1 MSLKYIS
8 RLTSVGLFAMALTFS
23 GCSYIPWLGDD
34 DSEEDLAFEQEFGAE
49 EGSEFD
55 EEQQASNNEED
66 GFFAD
71 DAGGGSDDSGFD
83 DSGFDD
89 SGFEDSSADSGSGG
103 SSGGFSSVDQATGGG
118 ELRTDIETLQAQQEA
133 LITRV
138 RELQEIIQTMEPRLA
153 AAQTQ
158 LENTMGGTTAAAQ
171 SIQPDVERLKS
182 EVSQLN
188 QEISRLKAQEGT
200 MKMASASRSTS
211 RSNAR
216 TRSRGSSQL
225 PAAYTQALNAYRSG
239 DYDGSILQF
248 QEFSQKSPPSHLKDN
263 ILFWIGSNYFKLD
276 MYDDAIS
283 QFQAVIDSF
292 PRGNKVHDSR
302 LMLGMSFY
310 KKGDRGRALDI
321 LEAALKS
328 NPPGEVRD
336 KIQKQLMEIK

>member
-1 MSLKYIS
+1 MLHNIS
-8 RLTSVGLFAMALTFS
+8 RLTLVGLCALSLTFS
-23 GCSYIPWLGDD
+23 GCSYIPWMGDD
-34 DSEEDLAFEQEFGAE
+34 ESEEDLAFEQEFGDENA
-49 EGSEFD
+49 SQFD
-55 EEQQASNNEED
+55 EDQQASKDED

-71 DAGGGSDDSGFD
+71 DESGGGSDDSGFD

-89 SGFEDSSADSGSGG
+89 PPSEGG
-103 SSGGFSSVDQATGGG
+103 SDGGGFASVNQGAGSN
-118 ELRTDIETLQAQQEA
+118 ELRTDVETLQAQQEA

-158 LENTMGGTTAAAQ
+158 LESGIGGAAGQGQAM
-171 SIQPDVERLKS
+171 QPDIDQLKT

-188 QEISRLKAQEGT
+188 QEIARLKTKEGS
-200 MKMASASRSTS
+200 MSMASASRSTTRSSS
-211 RSNAR
+211 RSRASGGG
-216 TRSRGSSQL
+216 SRL

-239 DYDGSILQF
+239 DFDGSILQF

-276 MYDDAIS
+276 MYDDAIA
-283 QFQAVIDSF
+283 QFQSVIENY

-302 LMLGMSFY
+302 YMLGVSYF
-310 KKGDRGRALDI
+310 KKGDRGRALDV
-321 LEAALKS
+321 LEAALKT

>member
-1 MSLKYIS
+1 MLHNIS
-8 RLTSVGLFAMALTFS
+8 RLTLVGLCAMSLTFS
-23 GCSYIPWLGDD
+23 GCSYIPWIGDD
-34 DSEEDLAFEQEFGAE
+34 ESEEDLAFEQEFGDENA
-49 EGSEFD
+49 SEFD
-55 EEQQASNNEED
+55 EEKQASNDED

-71 DAGGGSDDSGFD
+71 DESGGASDDSGFD
-83 DSGFDD
+83 DSGFD
-89 SGFEDSSADSGSGG
+89 EPEDSGSGG
-103 SSGGFSSVDQATGGG
+103 GFSSVNQGAGGS
-118 ELRTDIETLQAQQEA
+118 ELRTDVETLQAQQEA

-138 RELQEIIQTMEPRLA
+138 RELQEIIQTMEPRLT

-158 LENTMGGTTAAAQ
+158 LENSMGGATGQAA
-171 SIQPDVERLKS
+171 SIQPEIERLKS

-188 QEISRLKAQEGT
+188 QELARLKTKEGS
-200 MKMASASRSTS
+200 MAMASASRSTS
-211 RSNAR
+211 RSHSRA
-216 TRSRGSSQL
+216 SRGGSRL

-239 DYDGSILQF
+239 DFDGSILQF

-276 MYDDAIS
+276 MYDDAIA
-283 QFQAVIDSF
+283 QFQSVIDNY

-302 LMLGMSFY
+302 FMLGVSYF

-321 LEAALKS
+321 LEAALKT